1 MPSKNGRH
9 RLLAVCFTLP
19 HMQGLHLTA
28 DLDACQCPP
37 ARLTDANLL
46 LQELQAAV
54 LASGLQHVAE
64 LAHTFDATPQGP
76 GGVTATVLLAESHVC
91 IHTWP
96 ERGQVTLDVYVCH
109 FSGNQSQRAQ
119 HLLERLLHWFQPI
132 QVSRHQLTRGDTGA
146 APALILAAGRGER
159 MRPLTDSCPKPLL
172 QVQGQPL
179 LMWHVHALLAAG
191 SNHLVV
197 NTAWLAPKISD
208 YSGRYRNIDG
218 RYQLSNSSPFD
229 LQLSDE
235 QAAFGGALETAG
247 GAARALPLL
256 FPNPP
261 NADRVFWV
269 AAGDVFAPQ
278 FTFAPEAVQR
288 FKASTALAHLWLVP
302 NPAHNPKG
310 DFGIDHAGRALN
322 LPPDDTRTPRY
333 TYSTIGLYRA
343 ELFSEPWCNIP
354 WGNPAG
360 VKAPLAPL
368 LRRAMD
374 AGRVTAEL
382 YHGPW
387 TDVGTPERLTE
398 LNATKFEP

>member
-1 MPSKNGRH
+1 M
-9 RLLAVCFTLP
+9 AACFTLP

-37 ARLTDANLL
+37 LRLTDANLL

-54 LASGLQHVAE
+54 LESGLQPVAQ
-64 LAHTFDATPQGP
+64 LAHTFNATPDGP
-76 GGVTATVLLAESHVC
+76 GGVTATLLLAESHVC

-109 FSGNQSQRAQ
+109 FSGNQSQRA
-119 HLLERLLHWFQPI
+119 HRLMERLQHWFQPTTKNH
-132 QVSRHQLTRGDTGA
+132 HQLVRGQTPA

-159 MRPLTDSCPKPLL
+159 MRPLTDTCPKPLL

-179 LMWHVHALLAAG
+179 LMWHVRALLAAG
-191 SNHLVV
+191 SRHLVV
-197 NTAWLAPKISD
+197 NTAWLGGKISEFFGD
-208 YSGRYRNIDG
+208 YRMNGG
-218 RYQLSNSSPFD
+218 TFKLSNSSIFN
-229 LQLSDE
+229 LHLSDE

-247 GAARALPLL
+247 GAACALPLL
-256 FPNPP
+256 FPSQAEPDP
-261 NADRVFWV
+261 VFWV
-269 AAGDVFAPQ
+269 VAGDVFAPQ
-278 FTFAPEAVQR
+278 FAFAPEAVQR
-288 FKASTALAHLWLVP
+288 FRASTALAHLWLVP
-302 NPAHNPKG
+302 NPAHNQKG

-322 LPPDDTRTPRY
+322 LPPDDIRTPRY

-343 ELFSEPWCNIP
+343 ELFAEPWCDLP

-360 VKAPLAPL
+360 VQAPLAPL

-382 YHGPW
+382 YHGAW
-387 TDVGTPERLTE
+387 TDVGTPERLAE
-398 LNATKFEP
+398 LNHTA